1 MSAMAVAVIGSSVIG
16 GISSAKA
23 AKSAAAAQVKSAEL
37 GVAETRAARE
47 QLERLL
53 EPYRAAGTPALAQQ
67 MAALGLAGPEAQQ
80 AYVAGQEQ
88 SPLFQAIT
96 RQGEEAI
103 LQKASA
109 TGGLRGGNVQGALA
123 QFRPSLLNQ
132 FLEQQYGRLG
142 ARTSSGQ
149 RSAAGVGAAGVTSA
163 GDISGLLTESGQAQA
178 GGILGSANAFNA
190 ALNQITGFATGP
202 TGRNILGGFGGAGNA
217 GLSGA
222 FQNAQTTPVYNFQPN
237 VAPVAIPGF

>member
-80 AYVAGQEQ
+80 AYVAQQEQ
-88 SPLFQAIT
+88 SPLFQAMT

-103 LQKASA
+103 LQGASA

-123 QFRPSLLNQ
+123 QFRPQLLNQ

-142 ARTSSGQ
+142 GMTTLGQ
-149 RSAAGVGAAGVTSA
+149 QSAAGVGSAGMTSA
-163 GDISGLLTESGQAQA
+163 GNIAGLLGQSGQAQA
-178 GGILGSANAFNA
+178 GGILGSANAFNT
-190 ALNQITGFATGP
+190 ALGQVTGFATSAAGQ
-202 TGRNILGGFGGAGNA
+202 RALGGFGGAGNV
-217 GLSGA
+217 GLSSA

-237 VAPVAIPGF
+237 VSPVAIPGF